1 MSGDSSLTHDSAVKQ
16 SILLL
21 WNLEKEPGKSL
32 SRRDNFVE
40 METLPKIIYIF
51 NTIPIKS
58 SMSFFIEMEKTILKF
73 TWKIHK
79 RPLIA
84 KANLSKK
91 NLLEPSY
98 FLISRYCGIKKK
110 KKIQGKSLLM
120 WVLWVLVFHIWH
132 KSKKYIYRQV
142 CSHQTKLLHSR
153 RNDWHHDKAIC
164 IMRKKL
170 QKLCPLRD

>member
-16 SILLL
+16 SVLLL

-32 SRRDNFVE
+32 SRRNNFVE

-58 SMSFFIEMEKTILKF
+58 SMSFFIEMVKTILKF

-110 KKIQGKSLLM
+110 KIQGKSLLM
-120 WVLWVLVFHIWH
+120 WVLAMVFHI
-132 KSKKYIYRQV
+132 
-142 CSHQTKLLHSR
+142 
-153 RNDWHHDKAIC
+153 
-164 IMRKKL
+164 
-170 QKLCPLRD
+170 

>member
-16 SILLL
+16 SVLLL
-21 WNLEKEPGKSL
+21 WDLEKEPGKSL

-40 METLPKIIYIF
+40 METLPKMIYIF
-51 NTIPIKS
+51 NTLPIKS
-58 SMSFFIEMEKTILKF
+58 SMSFFIEMERKIIKF

-98 FLISRYCGIKKK
+98 FLISRQYGIRKKNTGKKPLEVGLGNGFSHMTQKQKKK
-110 KKIQGKSLLM
+110 K
-120 WVLWVLVFHIWH
+120 
-132 KSKKYIYRQV
+132 YRQV
-142 CSHQTKLLHSR
+142 CSHQKELLH
-153 RNDWHHDKAIC
+153 RND
-164 IMRKKL
+164 
-170 QKLCPLRD
+170 